1 MCIFF
6 LYCRAVVFS
15 FWSCKPDCSSL
26 ANKHCGWMWNLLL
39 FHEFQ
44 FCVLDQ
50 CLSAS
55 NFSSQLDTHLK
66 CFTEWTAVCFHFQ
79 AMIENC
85 RIIEWPG
92 LNAWLLPGVGSR
104 GCELELLAPEFIKKV
119 FSWVEA
125 SVSVFSVKS
134 RTAYV
139 QTREKWAVL
148 LNMSILKEFV

>member
-1 MCIFF
+1 MALTGPGFGALGHQDVSVHAPRLQTHYCFATSVLHLFPMQLRTIATHVYFFF

-85 RIIEWPG
+85 RIIEWPDYFLG
-92 LNAWLLPGVGSR
+92 LVPG
-104 GCELELLAPEFIKKV
+104 
-119 FSWVEA
+119 
-125 SVSVFSVKS
+125 
-134 RTAYV
+134 
-139 QTREKWAVL
+139 AV
-148 LNMSILKEFV
+148 NWNS